1 MASAWLGCPVKPAID
16 RIFADTYFPGDAQHL
31 AAIIFDQETEQG
43 RERSWST
50 ALERSRRII
59 QASGFCH
66 RFRRQPLRPII
77 GPTSLLCNPWLWLFC
92 HGHFLFTCWQLTRPA
107 DIVSVFLYVHACFPF
122 HRQ

>member
-1 MASAWLGCPVKPAID
+1 MASAWLGWPVKPAID
-16 RIFADTYFPGDAQHL
+16 CIVADTYFPGDAQHL

-66 RFRRQPLRPII
+66 RFRRQPPRPII
-77 GPTSLLCNPWLWLFC
+77 GPTPLLCNRWLWPCYHGLF
-92 HGHFLFTCWQLTRPA
+92 LLTC
-107 DIVSVFLYVHACFPF
+107 
-122 HRQ
+122 